1 MISVGFMQD
10 QIIGETK
17 HMDSAEILL
26 FIIIGILGGTFV
38 TLAVLDAINIQKQ
51 DKEYQD
57 YVDSIRIGDTFGHDL
72 CKFSDIGDPFSEN
85 YGTPGFDPQYHVT
98 ILDIKKNTKGET
110 WVKYCFT
117 KRLNE
122 DHCEWTEEINNFLR
136 YRTRI
141 SKRIDNI
148 NTTEN

>member
-1 MISVGFMQD
+1 MIAPW
-10 QIIGETK
+10 
-17 HMDSAEILL
+17 AEISIYVIL
-26 FIIIGILGGTFV
+26 GILGSLFV
-38 TLAVLDAINIQKQ
+38 TLAILNVRHERKHDMNYRK
-51 DKEYQD
+51 
-57 YVDSIRIGDTFGHDL
+57 YVDSIKIGDTFGHGL
-72 CKFSDIGDPFSEN
+72 FKFSDIDDPFSKN
-85 YGTPGFDPQYHVT
+85 YDSQGFDPDHHVT

-148 NTTEN
+148 NTSED

>member
-1 MISVGFMQD
+1 MRSVGFMQD

-17 HMDSAEILL
+17 HMYLAVI
-26 FIIIGILGGTFV
+26 IYVIIGCLGSLFV
-38 TLAVLDAINIQKQ
+38 TLAILNVRNEQKH
-51 DKEYQD
+51 DMNYRK
-57 YVDSIRIGDTFGHDL
+57 YVDSIKIGDTFGHDSF
-72 CKFSDIGDPFSEN
+72 KFSDIDNPFSEN

-117 KRLNE
+117 RRLNE

-148 NTTEN
+148 NTSEE